1 MNDKAYLDEAINLAH
16 KNVANGGRPFG
27 AVLVTDGK
35 VISRAV
41 AATWHFID
49 WIVDLPLRGKW
60 HCPDSIGGTSSSS

>member
-41 AATWHFID
+41 AAAW
-49 WIVDLPLRGKW
+49 
-60 HCPDSIGGTSSSS
+60 